1 LDFTVERFPD
11 LPRYVT
17 IDQGKLRQ
25 VLINLI
31 GNAIKYT
38 KTGGVIFRA
47 MVAKKETL
55 DRALLGFEVEDTGP
69 GIREEDRERI
79 FAPFAQLG
87 EQPPTEAG
95 TGLGLA
101 ICKQYVELMGG
112 AIRVASAPVKG
123 SIFHFEI
130 PVAVLPDEAI
140 PTEPQRGRV
149 IGLAEGQPRYRLLI
163 AEDHPESRL
172 MLHKML
178 APLGFDLR
186 EAVNGKEAV
195 ALFEEWH
202 PHLIWMDIRMPVI
215 NGLEA
220 TRFIKATEAGTGI
233 KIIALTAHALEEEQ
247 REIMAAGCDDFMSK
261 PYKYEEIIDAL
272 TKNLGVRFVYEE
284 ETTSSA
290 AAAAQQPD
298 TASLAA
304 LPKGLMDALEH
315 ALGRLDIGG
324 VDRTIGDIRAHDSSL
339 GDALAAMAKDF
350 QYSNILQLIGTA
362 RSDIGPEDQS

>member
-1 LDFTVERFPD
+1 
-11 LPRYVT
+11 
-17 IDQGKLRQ
+17 
-25 VLINLI
+25 
-31 GNAIKYT
+31 
-38 KTGGVIFRA
+38 
-47 MVAKKETL
+47 
-55 DRALLGFEVEDTGP
+55 
-69 GIREEDRERI
+69 
-79 FAPFAQLG
+79 
-87 EQPPTEAG
+87 
-95 TGLGLA
+95 
-101 ICKQYVELMGG
+101 MGG
-112 AIRVASAPVKG
+112 AIRVVSAPVKG

-195 ALFEEWH
+195 VLFEEWH
-202 PHLIWMDIRMPVI
+202 PHLIWMDIRMPVMD
-215 NGLEA
+215 GLEA
-220 TRFIKATEAGTGI
+220 TKFIKATEAGTGI